1 MALADVIKTA
11 LDQIKFIANTETVIG
26 KPISAGDVTLIPVSK
41 VSVGFAAG
49 GAGDSE
55 KNSGGSGTG
64 GGINVTPIAFISV
77 IGDKIHVHPLI
88 PSDPLLDKILTS
100 APDLF
105 SKVSKFLK
113 KGKSEKDTTE
123 NEKKPDTA
131 TSDDSESKE

>member
-11 LDQIKFIANTETVIG
+11 LDQIKYIANTETVIG
-26 KPISAGDVTLIPVSK
+26 KPITAGDVTLIPVSR

-55 KNSGGSGTG
+55 KNTGGSGTG

-77 IGDKIHVHPLI
+77 IGDSIQVHPLT
-88 PSDPLLDKILTS
+88 PSDPFFDKILSS

-113 KGKSEKDTTE
+113 KGKHEKDTTDKT
-123 NEKKPDTA
+123 KKSDTT